1 MIVTESVVIALI
13 VFFAGALISYMV
25 AGLIKGI
32 FWGIRFRGS
41 MKIRGREKWRNATV
55 ATKS

>member
-32 FWGIRFRGS
+32 FWGIRFRGNV
-41 MKIRGREKWRNATV
+41 KIRAEKWKGATA

>member
-1 MIVTESVVIALI
+1 MSVTESIVIALI

-32 FWGIRFRGS
+32 FWSIRFRGN
-41 MKIRGREKWRNATV
+41 MKIRVQEKWKGATA
-55 ATKS
+55 ATKP